1 MMMLL
6 IYFAQ
11 AEEDIKK
18 VFAEGE
24 KQLKPNPLWI
34 FEDVYSSLPPHLQKQ
49 KKQLWSH
56 LSKYQNEY
64 PELESCEHDK
74 NDLQQQIII
83 MQKQLACS

>member
-1 MMMLL
+1 MNPELYCGDDLL
-6 IYFAQ
+6 AYFTQ
-11 AEEDIKK
+11 AEENIKK

-24 KQLKPNPLWI
+24 KELKPNPQWI

-64 PELESCEHDK
+64 PLNAYEHDK
-74 NDLQQQIII
+74 SDLQ
-83 MQKQLACS
+83 